1 VDEIPCDRGSQ
12 QWKKVTTRNQL
23 YSRPGADLLGEATNR
38 TERSLKQRSDMAG
51 ILAWAKWMSSAA
63 PCLQEPWTAAADS
76 VRAATMTEEQ
86 RLSTA
91 NLDERA
97 SLLWRIIQDL
107 RPPPHVG
114 QRLPRTSRPLP
125 PLPLPLRSSSILDQR
140 TGTTNTNPSNF
151 LMILEMCSRSRTA
164 LPSRARVSSSR
175 L

>member
-1 VDEIPCDRGSQ
+1 
-12 QWKKVTTRNQL
+12 
-23 YSRPGADLLGEATNR
+23 
-38 TERSLKQRSDMAG
+38 
-51 ILAWAKWMSSAA
+51 MSSAA

-140 TGTTNTNPSNF
+140 TGTTNTNPFNF

-164 LPSRARVSSSR
+164 LPSVHLRPAPGLAAVGCSHRGSAPERRRVYGEA
-175 L
+175 LP